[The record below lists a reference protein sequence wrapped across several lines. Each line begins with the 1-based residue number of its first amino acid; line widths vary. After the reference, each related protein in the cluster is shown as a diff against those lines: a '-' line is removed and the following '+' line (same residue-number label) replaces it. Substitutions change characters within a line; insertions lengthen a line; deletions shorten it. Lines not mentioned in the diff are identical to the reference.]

1 MHSLKEAVDFIKT
14 KVKSGWDS
22 LNLNF
27 YKIIVLWLFAITTF
41 MLFVEAERLQEMR
54 LMVLACTNLIIG
66 LTTLVR
72 AINLDDDSAD
82 GTDIDDC

>member
-1 MHSLKEAVDFIKT
+1 MKGKIQ
-14 KVKSGWDS
+14 SGWDS

-66 LTTLVR
+66 LATLVR
-72 AINLDDDSAD
+72 AINLDDDSD
-82 GTDIDDC
+82 GTDIDDIG

>member
-1 MHSLKEAVDFIKT
+1 MHSLKKAVNFMKGKIQ
-14 KVKSGWDS
+14 SGWDS

-66 LTTLVR
+66 LATLVR
-72 AINLDDDSAD
+72 AINLDDDSD
-82 GTDIDDC
+82 GTDIDDIG

>member
-1 MHSLKEAVDFIKT
+1 MSYLKETLDFVKGKI
-14 KVKSGWDS
+14 KSGWDS

-66 LTTLVR
+66 LATLVR
-72 AINLDDDSAD
+72 AINLDDDSD
-82 GTDIDDC
+82 GTDIDDIG

>member
-1 MHSLKEAVDFIKT
+1 MSYLKETMDFIKT

-66 LTTLVR
+66 LATLVR
-72 AINLDDDSAD
+72 AINLDGDTD

>member
-1 MHSLKEAVDFIKT
+1 MYSLKGAVDFIKT
-14 KVKSGWDS
+14 KVKFGWDS

-66 LTTLVR
+66 LATLVR
-72 AINLDDDSAD
+72 AINLDGDTD

>member
-1 MHSLKEAVDFIKT
+1 MYSLKGAVDFIKT

-66 LTTLVR
+66 LATLVR
-72 AINLDDDSAD
+72 AINLDGDAD

>member
-1 MHSLKEAVDFIKT
+1 MQIWIKKLKEYIESFK
-14 KVKSGWDS
+14 
-22 LNLNF
+22 LNF
-27 YKIIVLWLFAITTF
+27 YKLIILWLFAITTF

-72 AINLDDDSAD
+72 AINLDGDTD
-82 GTDIDDC
+82 GTDVDDC